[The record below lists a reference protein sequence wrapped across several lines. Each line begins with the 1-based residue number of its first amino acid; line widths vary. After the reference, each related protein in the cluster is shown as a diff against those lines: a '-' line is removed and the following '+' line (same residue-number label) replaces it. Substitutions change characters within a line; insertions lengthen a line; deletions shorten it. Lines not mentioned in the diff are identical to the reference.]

1 MAILLITLFTAIA
14 TPAADVLSMVL
25 LAIPMIILY
34 FLAAGVA
41 WLHDRR
47 LAKKL
52 NKLNPDEASV
62 LPVDD
67 SLSA

>member
-1 MAILLITLFTAIA
+1 
-14 TPAADVLSMVL
+14 
-25 LAIPMIILY
+25 MIILY

>member
-1 MAILLITLFTAIA
+1 LLITLFTAIA

-52 NKLNPDEASV
+52 NKINPDEASV